1 MSDNHSEPTEQVH
14 VTKSST
20 TKQKGKGRETRNG
33 EVPPDPAITAALK
46 SALSN
51 TTALSPTVG
60 ARPTAEELRA
70 AMGPQPAVENIGKL
84 EDRYECREPLRS
96 AEYFRAHHD
105 RGLWQE
111 SVMLV
116 DRDGFDRPVFL
127 VSPGMQP
134 ILQKWLK
141 RVLLVPC
148 INVDGILFIWPI
160 IIADILLGQRSTK
173 VEQNKR
179 EIALQ
184 AVSLWTA
191 LVWFKNRHIGEPAE
205 EKGVHLGEPAWP
217 ADLAVDLIN
226 TRAFGGNYINS
237 REHEIAKIYLGLGRR

>member
-1 MSDNHSEPTEQVH
+1 M
-14 VTKSST
+14 
-20 TKQKGKGRETRNG
+20 
-33 EVPPDPAITAALK
+33 TAALR
-46 SALSN
+46 AAIAN
-51 TTALSPTVG
+51 TTVLSTTVG

-70 AMGPQPAVENIGKL
+70 AMGPQPSIENIGKL
-84 EDRYECREPLRS
+84 EERYDCREPLRS
-96 AEYFRAHHD
+96 AEYFRTHSD
-105 RGLWQE
+105 RSLWQG

-116 DRDGFDRPVFL
+116 DKDGFDRPVFL

-134 ILQKWLK
+134 ILHKWLK

-148 INVDGILFIWPI
+148 VNVDGIVFIWPI

-184 AVSLWTA
+184 AVALWTA

-217 ADLAVDLIN
+217 TDLTLDLIN
-226 TRAFGGNYINS
+226 TRTFGANYIAS
-237 REHEIAKIYLGLGRR
+237 RDHEIAKIYLGLGRR